1 MKRRKYL
8 FTLMEVMIGLSLLSL
23 ILGLI
28 FSTLYQETILQ
39 RRIHKIQQETMSKMD
54 LQQRLD
60 KIFSNIS
67 PTDPIL
73 NHRSMYSSDNQES
86 LFVFFDNGIDPDPA
100 FSGIVQGLIS
110 LDETKLLLHYYIDD
124 KPART
129 MILKENIQSLA
140 FEFMMQTSDGISTLA
155 TWDKK
160 INFSPLYVKMILNK
174 EEEYVFW
181 VNREC
186 EPTPLKGKQ

>member
-1 MKRRKYL
+1 
-8 FTLMEVMIGLSLLSL
+8 MEVMIGLSLLSL
-23 ILGLI
+23 ILGMI
-28 FSTLYQETILQ
+28 FSTLHQETVLQ
-39 RRIHKIQQETMSKMD
+39 HRIHKMQQETLSKMD

-67 PTDPIL
+67 PPDPIS
-73 NHRSMYSSDNQES
+73 NHRSMYSSDSHES
-86 LFVFFDNGIDPDPA
+86 LFVFFDNGIDPDPI
-100 FSGIVQGLIS
+100 FSGIVQGLIN
-110 LDETKLLLHYYIDD
+110 LDKTNLVLHYYVDD
-124 KPART
+124 EPART
-129 MILKENIQSLA
+129 MILKENVQSLA

-186 EPTPLKGKQ
+186 EPTPLKGQQ